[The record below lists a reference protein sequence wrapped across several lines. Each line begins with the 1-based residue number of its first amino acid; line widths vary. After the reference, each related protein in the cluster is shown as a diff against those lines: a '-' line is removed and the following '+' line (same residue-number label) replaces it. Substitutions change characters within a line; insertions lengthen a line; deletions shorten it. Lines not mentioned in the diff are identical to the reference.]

1 MPCAVQW
8 GAFLVSH
15 GMNPLP
21 SEGVVIESGR
31 TIHPATLE
39 GEFARSVTTVGLDLA
54 KPVFARIWL
63 AAGFTDLRRG
73 FDGLARRPLPPTAGI
88 EGGDVQGACRQWR
101 LQ

>member
-1 MPCAVQW
+1 
-8 GAFLVSH
+8 
-15 GMNPLP
+15 MNPLP

>member
-1 MPCAVQW
+1 M
-8 GAFLVSH
+8 VSH